1 MTGASA
7 EQYQRAL
14 DRYGQLEAEYNSLL
28 GQAAAGDQAAHAAA
42 DQKLAELHAQHAI
55 VTRAFEELNAA
66 PSASPSEVEPAAS
79 GYDFGPHV
87 GSAPSDLPLPGGYD
101 LAPVVTSVTPSQPIY
116 DASAP
121 TFIRRPS
128 PVNMVPRPLEE
139 SADSPLTVIRRD
151 LLAPRTATTSVSI
164 GRDRRIA
171 GGLPDWSPVPPG
183 EQMVTRAGDSRS
195 R

>member
-42 DQKLAELHAQHAI
+42 DQKLVELHAQHAI
-55 VTRAFEELNAA
+55 VTRAFEEFNAT
-66 PSASPSEVEPAAS
+66 PSASPSEAEPAAS
-79 GYDFGPHV
+79 GYDV
-87 GSAPSDLPLPGGYD
+87 GSAPSDPPLPGGYD
-101 LAPVVTSVTPSQPIY
+101 LAPVVTPVTPSQPIY

-151 LLAPRTATTSVSI
+151 LLAPRAATTSASI

-171 GGLPDWSPVPPG
+171 GGLPSWSPVPPG
-183 EQMVTRAGDSRS
+183 EQLVTRAGDSRS